1 MRYFSLILIIFTA
14 NISNA
19 QDVIQKQNGVKID
32 ATVISSGLSSISYR
46 LFNSIDTTIYT
57 IPKGDLKRIVYA
69 NGNAEVFVKSKTIS
83 KVRNN
88 YDKENGNY
96 TLKINPLSPLF
107 GHTQLSFE
115 QQIDNSNSIEYIVSF
130 IGAGIN
136 SGRPTSIIY
145 RNDFNNFKF
154 EKKNQAGVSL
164 GVGYKIFIRNQE
176 NKLNKVNQIASG
188 FYLKPTAYLG
198 WMSYNSY
205 DIINNSN
212 LIRGYNSSL
221 FGALVLEPGFKL
233 VVTKNLSVDFYI
245 GLGYVFDNID
255 YEKSAFLDDGFG
267 YGGGA
272 IDIGYSYAYSILRLS
287 EQSPGLA
294 ITGGVKLGWILNKKS
309 SLNKNN

>member
-1 MRYFSLILIIFTA
+1 MRCFSFILIILTV

-57 IPKGDLKRIVYA
+57 IPKGDLKRFVYA
-69 NGNAEVFVKSKTIS
+69 NGSAEVFVKSKTIS
-83 KVRNN
+83 KVSNN
-88 YDKENGNY
+88 YDKGNGKY
-96 TLKINPLSPLF
+96 TLKVNPLSPLF
-107 GHTQLSFE
+107 GHSQLSLE
-115 QQIDNSNSIEYIVSF
+115 HQIDNSNSIEYIVSF

-145 RNDFNNFKF
+145 RNEFNNFKF

-164 GVGYKIFIRNQE
+164 GVGYKIFIGNQE
-176 NKLNKVNQIASG
+176 NKLNKVSQVASG

-205 DIINNSN
+205 DIINNSSI
-212 LIRGYNSSL
+212 IRRYNNSL
-221 FGALVLEPGFKL
+221 FGALVLEPGFQL

-255 YEKSAFLDDGFG
+255 LYDSVDLYDNIDLYEKM
-267 YGGGA
+267 
-272 IDIGYSYAYSILRLS
+272 ICMIILV
-287 EQSPGLA
+287 
-294 ITGGVKLGWILNKKS
+294 IT
-309 SLNKNN
+309 